1 MEENNNWSEIN
12 KDISE
17 VKNKIKDGLHQ
28 DNLTDDLI
36 NSFKNTLESASK
48 TFSELMSNIENTVTD
63 EEIKN
68 EAMSVIKKIGTEME
82 ENIKNASSKVSDYFE
97 INKKS
102 EEE

>member
-1 MEENNNWSEIN
+1 MHIQKCIESLLKQSHKDFEIIIL
-12 KDISE
+12 DDQS
-17 VKNKIKDGLHQ
+17 
-28 DNLTDDLI
+28 TDETLNLI

>member
-1 MEENNNWSEIN
+1 
-12 KDISE
+12 
-17 VKNKIKDGLHQ
+17 
-28 DNLTDDLI
+28 
-36 NSFKNTLESASK
+36 
-48 TFSELMSNIENTVTD
+48 MSNIENTVTD

-97 INKKS
+97 SNKNL